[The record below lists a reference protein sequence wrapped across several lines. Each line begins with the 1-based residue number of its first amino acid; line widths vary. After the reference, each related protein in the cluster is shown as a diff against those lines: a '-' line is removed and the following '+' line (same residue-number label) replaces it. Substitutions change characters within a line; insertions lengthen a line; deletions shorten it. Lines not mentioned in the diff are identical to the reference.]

1 MTEHRLDG
9 LEPDN
14 LLAFMAL
21 LGLLRSL
28 ETACPDWRPRVRWS
42 VDEPPLR
49 PVLRLAMA
57 VTTED
62 VTSATVAGATALAE
76 VHRFDRSLL
85 DFTRNEAREA
95 LETARADPRRA
106 DLWAALFSDGA
117 VDNDGL
123 VRKTPANFLD
133 VARVAFLTT
142 LSSVFSKER
151 VPRRGIDTA
160 IADALFSTWRRP
172 DKGLS
177 FRWDPIEDSRH
188 ALRAQAPTDDKQGV
202 EHGANMLAALG
213 LRSLVCAPVA
223 DRLETRGVERE
234 AGEVV
239 FRWPIWRP
247 ALSLAAIEGLLDH
260 PDLSDTMDEVR
271 DIPFVMKA
279 GRLAPPGSR
288 YRNVSRAR
296 PTRSFP

>member
-14 LLAFMAL
+14 LLAFLAL

-28 ETACPDWRPRVRWS
+28 ETARPDWRPRVCWS
-42 VDEPPLR
+42 VEEPPLR
-49 PVLRLAMA
+49 PVLRLAVPVA
-57 VTTED
+57 TAD
-62 VTSATVAGATALAE
+62 LTSAAATGATDLGE

-85 DFTRNEAREA
+85 KFTRSEAQEA
-95 LETARADPRRA
+95 LAAARADPRHA
-106 DLWAALFSDGA
+106 ELWAALFSDGP
-117 VDNDGL
+117 VDGNGF

-133 VARVAFLTT
+133 VAQVAFLKS
-142 LSSVFSKER
+142 LSAVFTKAAM
-151 VPRRGIDTA
+151 PRRGMNAA
-160 IADALFSTWRRP
+160 IADALFTTWRRQ
-172 DKGLS
+172 DDSLS
-177 FRWDPIEDSRH
+177 FRWDPVEDSRH

-271 DIPFVMKA
+271 DIPFVKKA
-279 GRLAPPGSR
+279 RRLAPPGSR

>member
-1 MTEHRLDG
+1 MTELRLDG
-9 LEPDN
+9 LEPDS
-14 LLAFMAL
+14 LLAFLAL

-28 ETACPDWRPRVRWS
+28 ETARPDWRPRVRWS

-49 PVLRLAMA
+49 PVLRFAA
-57 VTTED
+57 PVTTED
-62 VTSATVAGATALAE
+62 VTSAAASGATALAE

-85 DFTRNEAREA
+85 EFTLSEARDA
-95 LETARADPRRA
+95 LVAARSDPRRA
-106 DLWAALFSDGA
+106 ELWVALFSDGA
-117 VDNDGL
+117 VNDMGF

-133 VARVAFLTT
+133 VARVAFLTS
-142 LSSVFSKER
+142 LSSVFNKAKM
-151 VPRRGIDTA
+151 PRRGIDAA
-160 IADALFSTWRRP
+160 IADALFATWRRS

-177 FRWDPIEDSRH
+177 FRWDPVEDSRH

-223 DRLETRGVERE
+223 DRLETRGVERN

-247 ALSLAAIEGLLDH
+247 ALSLATIEALLDH
-260 PDLSDTMDEVR
+260 PDLPETADRVG
-271 DIPFVMKA
+271 DIPFLMKA
-279 GRLAPPGSR
+279 RRFAPPGSK
-288 YRNVSRAR
+288 YRNIARAR
-296 PTRSFP
+296 PIPS